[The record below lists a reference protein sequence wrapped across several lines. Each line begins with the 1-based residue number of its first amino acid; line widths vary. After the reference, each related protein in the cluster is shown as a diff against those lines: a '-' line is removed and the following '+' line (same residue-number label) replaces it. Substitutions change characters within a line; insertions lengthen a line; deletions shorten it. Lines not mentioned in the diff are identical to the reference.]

1 MYIIT
6 IALIAGSS
14 AYIKTNHTASMA
26 INGVEA
32 IAVVFLILEEI
43 KNKSFNAYSY
53 AMIAFYVSLGISTY
67 LGSSEYKS
75 YIVYFVQALTATL
88 FVEVALKR
96 KKIEAVVVIR
106 NVLFFF
112 LLINLITLILFSQG
126 LGVYGYNE
134 SSDNYYYFLGLRI
147 AFTPFILTELLLSHI
162 VDYLQ
167 EK

>member
-26 INGVEA
+26 INGIEA

-75 YIVYFVQALTATL
+75 YIVYFVQA
-88 FVEVALKR
+88 FDGNSVCRSSV
-96 KKIEAVVVIR
+96 KKEE
-106 NVLFFF
+106 N
-112 LLINLITLILFSQG
+112 
-126 LGVYGYNE
+126 
-134 SSDNYYYFLGLRI
+134 
-147 AFTPFILTELLLSHI
+147 
-162 VDYLQ
+162 
-167 EK
+167 

>member
-1 MYIIT
+1 
-6 IALIAGSS
+6 
-14 AYIKTNHTASMA
+14 
-26 INGVEA
+26 
-32 IAVVFLILEEI
+32 
-43 KNKSFNAYSY
+43 
-53 AMIAFYVSLGISTY
+53 MIAFYVSLGISTY

-126 LGVYGYNE
+126 LGVYDIT
-134 SSDNYYYFLGLRI
+134 SQVITIIYF
-147 AFTPFILTELLLSHI
+147 
-162 VDYLQ
+162 
-167 EK
+167 